1 MAARSLEAQRPQPFA
16 ALPGTYDEAVERN
29 EAELMRSGRQ
39 IFRFDTFGDER
50 FWSDALKLHQAIA
63 GAKLGGVGNGV
74 SPATAL
80 AVGLKLDVDMLPR
93 AILSAIANRAI
104 DLNDPANTVA
114 LIDTKAVLGVMPG
127 PRRRAP
133 VHRPDVRALSLE
145 RRRLVRAGHRP
156 SARRLGQSR
165 SERRRDRRRCRPT

>member
-1 MAARSLEAQRPQPFA
+1 
-16 ALPGTYDEAVERN
+16 
-29 EAELMRSGRQ
+29 MRSGRQ

-74 SPATAL
+74 SPATAF
-80 AVGLKLDVDMLPR
+80 AVGLKLDVDMVPR
-93 AILSAIANRAI
+93 TILSAIANRAI

-114 LIDTKAVLGVMPG
+114 LIDTQSGARRHARS
-127 PRRRAP
+127 RRRTT
-133 VHRPDVRALSLE
+133 VNRPDVRALSLE

-156 SARRLGQSR
+156 SA
-165 SERRRDRRRCRPT
+165 